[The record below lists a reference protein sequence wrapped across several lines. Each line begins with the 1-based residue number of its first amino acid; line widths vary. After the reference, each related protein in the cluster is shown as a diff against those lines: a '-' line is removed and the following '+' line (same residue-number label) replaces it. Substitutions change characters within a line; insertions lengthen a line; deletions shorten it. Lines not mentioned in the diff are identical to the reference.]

1 LRATESGHHQVV
13 RNVVLSA
20 LLVVAAPALTPP
32 AALAVTPGPTINL
45 STTTPG
51 ARPVG
56 MTISPRFELQ
66 CGRLVGGS
74 LVITF
79 PRAMRVPR
87 TIDAAAVLIGTTA
100 ARSVTVA
107 GRVVRIGVPVPRGM
121 LCDSISNGV
130 VKITFSRAA
139 GLGNPKAR
147 GVYTLTG
154 RRRAEGFGTL
164 FRIQ

>member
-1 LRATESGHHQVV
+1 
-13 RNVVLSA
+13 
-20 LLVVAAPALTPP
+20 
-32 AALAVTPGPTINL
+32 
-45 STTTPG
+45 
-51 ARPVG
+51 
-56 MTISPRFELQ
+56 LQ

-107 GRVVRIGVPVPRGM
+107 GRVVTIGLPVPRGV

-139 GLGNPKAR
+139 GLGNPKAH
-147 GVYTLTG
+147 GAYTLTG
-154 RRRAEGFGTL
+154 RRRADGFGTL